1 MLLDSL
7 VILTY
12 FAVIISIGLYK
23 GRGDK
28 TMEGFAVG
36 DRNIPWWAVLASIL
50 AAEVSAATFLGA
62 PGEGYEY
69 RNFFYAQLAI
79 GTILARVLVSIIF
92 IKPYYDYRVISI
104 YDFLRVRFG
113 ETTKN
118 GASIVF
124 LITRALASG
133 TRLYVAAIVLVLG
146 WENLYHVHALPLQAV
161 WIYVGALFILTAF
174 TAVYTALGGIK
185 AVVWTDLIQAT
196 PHVRRAR
203 LRHLQ
208 PSPSHPGRMGHSHPA
223 HPRAS
228 SPIPP
233 TRQRRPRRRARQCPG
248 HRRPRPRILEHRH
261 HPRRSASGQNIRN
274 VLETEYTVWA
284 AFVASTFTTMATHGT
299 DQDMVQRM
307 LTAKDYVRSRLSL
320 VLSGLIDLPLA
331 LCFLTVGILLWAFY
345 QTPGMENPF
354 AYYIVNQLPPGIR
367 GILVA
372 GLFATAMGSLSTAL
386 NALATSFTED
396 WYMPYINPGATPAR
410 VVRAARIST
419 VFFSILLV
427 AIGAFTAYSVLIL
440 HLRIIPIVL
449 GIFGYTYGSL
459 LGVFLAG
466 MLTKS
471 RGNNTGNIIAMIVGF
486 IAVCHPQR
494 PSQHPLGNH
503 PRQSRRHPLET
514 RMAPRDRLPMAH
526 RLRQRHHLLHRHPFP
541 HFARPAGN
549 RPSSRRQR
557 PPVICDHLMKRIA
570 TLSNCDHL
578 PTPGLLDCAKWR

>member
-1 MLLDSL
+1 LLLDSL
-7 VILTY
+7 VILAY
-12 FAVIISIGLYK
+12 FAVIIAIGLYK

-69 RNFFYAQLAI
+69 RNYFYAQLAI
-79 GTILARVLVSIIF
+79 GTIIARLLVSIIF

-113 ETTKN
+113 EPTKN

-133 TRLYVAAIVLVLG
+133 SRLYVAAIVLVLG
-146 WENLYHVHALPLQAV
+146 WEKLYHVTLSPSRAV
-161 WIYVGALFILTAF
+161 WVYVGALVLLTAF
-174 TAVYTALGGIK
+174 TAIYTALGGIK

-196 PHVRRAR
+196 LMFSALGFAIYSLLHLIPGGWATVVQRVREVIPD
-203 LRHLQ
+203 
-208 PSPSHPGRMGHSHPA
+208 PSDVA
-223 HPRAS
+223 
-228 SPIPP
+228 
-233 TRQRRPRRRARQCPG
+233 T
-248 HRRPRPRILEHRH
+248 
-261 HPRRSASGQNIRN
+261 SGQAAAMVNARN
-274 VLETEYTVWA
+274 TASHALEFWNTGTTPGAGFWPNVRGVLENEYTVWA
-284 AFVASTFTTMATHGT
+284 AFIASTFTTMATHGT

-307 LTAKDYVRSRLSL
+307 LTARNYVRSRLSL
-320 VLSGLIDLPLA
+320 VLSGFADFPLS

-345 QTPGMENPF
+345 RTPGMKNPF
-354 AYYIVNQLPPGIR
+354 AYYIVNQLPPGVR

-410 VVRAARIST
+410 VVRAARVST
-419 VFFSILLV
+419 LFFSILLV
-427 AIGAFTAYSVLIL
+427 VIGACTAYAVLVL
-440 HLRIIPIVL
+440 PNLRVIPIVL

-486 IAVCHPQR
+486 IAVCILSGLHNTIWIIL
-494 PSQHPLGNH
+494 SGN
-503 PRQSRRHPLET
+503 
-514 RMAPRDRLPMAH
+514 
-526 RLRQRHHLLHRHPFP
+526 
-541 HFARPAGN
+541 PAAIFWK
-549 RPSSRRQR
+549 PAWL
-557 PPVICDHLMKRIA
+557 PVIAFPWRIA
-570 TLSNCDHL
+570 FGSVITFSIAILF
-578 PTPGLLDCAKWR
+578 PTPHAQQEIARLHVGNAR

>member
-1 MLLDSL
+1 MFLDSL

-69 RNFFYAQLAI
+69 RNYFYAQLAI
-79 GTILARVLVSIIF
+79 GTIIARLLVSIIF

-133 TRLYVAAIVLVLG
+133 TRLYVAAIVLVLA
-146 WENLYHVHALPLQAV
+146 WEKLYHVTLSPSQSV
-161 WIYVGALFILTAF
+161 WIYFASLLLLTAF
-174 TAVYTALGGIK
+174 TALYTAVGGIK
-185 AVVWTDLIQAT
+185 AVVWTDLIQASLMISALGFAIYFLLRLIPGGWAT
-196 PHVRRAR
+196 VIERTHEVIPDPIDVAKLGPAAAMRNARDTAGHALEFWNTGITAGAGFWPNVR
-203 LRHLQ
+203 
-208 PSPSHPGRMGHSHPA
+208 
-223 HPRAS
+223 
-228 SPIPP
+228 
-233 TRQRRPRRRARQCPG
+233 
-248 HRRPRPRILEHRH
+248 
-261 HPRRSASGQNIRN
+261 NI
-274 VLETEYTVWA
+274 LETEYTVWA
-284 AFVASTFTTMATHGT
+284 AFFASTFTTMATHGT

-307 LTAKDYVRSRLSL
+307 LTAKNYVRSRISL
-320 VLSGLIDLPLA
+320 VLSGLVDLPLSI
-331 LCFLTVGILLWAFY
+331 CFLVVGILLWAFY
-345 QTPGMENPF
+345 RTPGMENPF

-419 VFFSILLV
+419 VFFSIILV
-427 AIGAFTAYSVLIL
+427 LIGAFTAYSVLIL

-471 RGNNTGNIIAMIVGF
+471 RGNNTGNIIAMIIGF
-486 IAVCHPQR
+486 IAVCILSGLHNTLWEIIRNNPAEILWKPAWLPEIAFPWR
-494 PSQHPLGNH
+494 IAFGSIITFAIAILFPTSPSQ
-503 PRQSRRHPLET
+503 QE
-514 RMAPRDRLPMAH
+514 
-526 RLRQRHHLLHRHPFP
+526 
-541 HFARPAGN
+541 FARAHVANVPSPA
-549 RPSSRRQR
+549 
-557 PPVICDHLMKRIA
+557 
-570 TLSNCDHL
+570 
-578 PTPGLLDCAKWR
+578 

>member
-1 MLLDSL
+1 VLLDSL
-7 VILTY
+7 IILTY
-12 FAVIISIGLYK
+12 FSVIISIGLYK

-69 RNFFYAQLAI
+69 RNYFYAQLAI
-79 GTILARVLVSIIF
+79 GTIIARLLVSIIF

-133 TRLYVAAIVLVLG
+133 TRLYVAAVVLVLG
-146 WENLYHVHALPLQAV
+146 WEMLYHVHLAPRQAV
-161 WIYVGALFILTAF
+161 WIYVAALLLLTAF
-174 TAVYTALGGIK
+174 TAIYTALGGIK

-196 PHVRRAR
+196 LMFGALGFAIYSLLHLIPGGWATVVAR
-203 LRHLQ
+203 THEVIVNPADVAKDGPALALRNAQHTAAHALGFWNTGTT
-208 PSPSHPGRMGHSHPA
+208 PGAGFWP
-223 HPRAS
+223 
-228 SPIPP
+228 
-233 TRQRRPRRRARQCPG
+233 
-248 HRRPRPRILEHRH
+248 
-261 HPRRSASGQNIRN
+261 NVRN
-274 VLETEYTVWA
+274 VLESEYTVWA
-284 AFVASTFTTMATHGT
+284 AFIASTFTTMATHGT

-307 LTAKDYVRSRLSL
+307 LTAKNYVRSRVSL
-320 VLSGLIDLPLA
+320 VLSGLVDLPLQF
-331 LCFLTVGILLWAFY
+331 CFLIVGILLWAFY
-345 QTPGMENPF
+345 RTPGMENPF
-354 AYYIVNQLPPGIR
+354 AFYIVNQLPPGVR

-396 WYMPYINPGATPAR
+396 WYMPYINPGATPRR

-427 AIGAFTAYSVLIL
+427 VIGACTAYAKLVLG
-440 HLRIIPIVL
+440 LRIIPIVL

-466 MLTKS
+466 MLTKT
-471 RGNNTGNIIAMIVGF
+471 RGSNTGNIIAMIIGF
-486 IAVCHPQR
+486 LAVCLLSGLHNTIWVIYRNDLSAHLWKP
-494 PSQHPLGNH
+494 
-503 PRQSRRHPLET
+503 
-514 RMAPRDRLPMAH
+514 AWLPEIA
-526 RLRQRHHLLHRHPFP
+526 FP
-541 HFARPAGN
+541 WRIAFGSVITFSIAILFPTSPAQQEFARAH
-549 RPSSRRQR
+549 
-557 PPVICDHLMKRIA
+557 V
-570 TLSNCDHL
+570 
-578 PTPGLLDCAKWR
+578 AKGR

>member
-1 MLLDSL
+1 MFLDCL

-69 RNFFYAQLAI
+69 RNYFYAQLAI
-79 GTILARVLVSIIF
+79 GTILARLLVSIIF

-113 ETTKN
+113 EPTKN

-146 WENLYHVHALPLQAV
+146 WEKLYNVHLSPRQAV
-161 WIYVGALFILTAF
+161 WIYVAALLLLTTF

-185 AVVWTDLIQAT
+185 AVVWTDFIQAT
-196 PHVRRAR
+196 LMFGALGFAIYSLLHLIPGGWATVVQRTRLIIADPADIAR
-203 LRHLQ
+203 
-208 PSPSHPGRMGHSHPA
+208 
-223 HPRAS
+223 
-228 SPIPP
+228 
-233 TRQRRPRRRARQCPG
+233 
-248 HRRPRPRILEHRH
+248 
-261 HPRRSASGQNIRN
+261 SGQAVAMANARNTASHALEFWNSGVTPGAGFWPNVRN

-284 AFVASTFTTMATHGT
+284 AFIASTFTTMATHGT

-307 LTAKDYVRSRLSL
+307 LTAKNYVRSRLSL
-320 VLSGLIDLPLA
+320 VLSGLIDLPLG

-345 QTPGMENPF
+345 RTPGMESPF
-354 AYYIVNQLPPGIR
+354 AYYIVHQLPPGVR

-396 WYMPYINPGATPAR
+396 WYLPYINPGASQAR
-410 VVRAARIST
+410 VVRAARMST
-419 VFFSILLV
+419 VFFSILLIV
-427 AIGAFTAYSVLIL
+427 IGACTAYAVVVL
-440 HLRIIPIVL
+440 HLRIIQVVL

-486 IAVCHPQR
+486 VAVCILSGLHNTIWIIA
-494 PSQHPLGNH
+494 HGAPLWK
-503 PRQSRRHPLET
+503 P
-514 RMAPRDRLPMAH
+514 AWLPEIA
-526 RLRQRHHLLHRHPFP
+526 FP
-541 HFARPAGN
+541 W
-549 RPSSRRQR
+549 
-557 PPVICDHLMKRIA
+557 RIA
-570 TLSNCDHL
+570 FGSVITFSIAILF
-578 PTPGLLDCAKWR
+578 PTSRAQQEIARAHVEKGA

>member
-1 MLLDSL
+1 MILDCL

-69 RNFFYAQLAI
+69 RNYFYAQLAI
-79 GTILARVLVSIIF
+79 GTIIARLLVSIIF

-113 ETTKN
+113 EPTKN

-133 TRLYVAAIVLVLG
+133 TRLYVAAIVLVLA
-146 WENLYHVHALPLQAV
+146 WEKLYHVQLSPKQAV
-161 WIYVGALFILTAF
+161 WIYVIALLLLTAF

-185 AVVWTDLIQAT
+185 AVVWTDFIQAT
-196 PHVRRAR
+196 LMFGALGFAIYSLLHLIPGGWATVVQRTRLVIPDPADIAKSGNALAMANAR
-203 LRHLQ
+203 NTAAHALKFWN
-208 PSPSHPGRMGHSHPA
+208 SGITPGAGLWS
-223 HPRAS
+223 
-228 SPIPP
+228 
-233 TRQRRPRRRARQCPG
+233 
-248 HRRPRPRILEHRH
+248 
-261 HPRRSASGQNIRN
+261 NIRN
-274 VLETEYTVWA
+274 VLESEYTVWA
-284 AFVASTFTTMATHGT
+284 AFIASTFTTMATHGT

-320 VLSGLIDLPLA
+320 VLSGLIDLPLG

-345 QTPGMENPF
+345 KTPGMESPF

-367 GILVA
+367 GILIA

-396 WYMPYINPGATPAR
+396 WYLPYVNPDATPAR
-410 VVRAARIST
+410 VVRAARLST
-419 VFFSILLV
+419 VFFSVLLIV
-427 AIGAFTAYSVLIL
+427 IGALTAYAKLVLD
-440 HLRIIPIVL
+440 LRIIPIVL

-466 MLTKS
+466 MLTKG

-486 IAVCHPQR
+486 VAVCILSGLHNTIWIIIHRGDLSAILWKP
-494 PSQHPLGNH
+494 
-503 PRQSRRHPLET
+503 
-514 RMAPRDRLPMAH
+514 AWLPEIA
-526 RLRQRHHLLHRHPFP
+526 FP
-541 HFARPAGN
+541 W
-549 RPSSRRQR
+549 
-557 PPVICDHLMKRIA
+557 RIA
-570 TLSNCDHL
+570 FGSVITFSISILF
-578 PTPGLLDCAKWR
+578 PTPRGQQEIARAHVANVA

>member
-7 VILTY
+7 VIVAY

-23 GRGDK
+23 GRGDR

-69 RNFFYAQLAI
+69 RNYFYAQLAI
-79 GTILARVLVSIIF
+79 GTIIARLLVSIIF

-133 TRLYVAAIVLVLG
+133 SRLYVAALVLVLA
-146 WENLYHVHALPLQAV
+146 WEKLYHVTLSPFHAV
-161 WIYVGALFILTAF
+161 WIYIGALVLLTAF
-174 TAVYTALGGIK
+174 TAIYTALGGIK

-196 PHVRRAR
+196 LMFSALGFAIYSLLHLIPGGWAAVIKRAHEVISAPSDIATDGPAVALRKARDTADHALEFWNTGMTPGLGFWPNVR
-203 LRHLQ
+203 Q
-208 PSPSHPGRMGHSHPA
+208 
-223 HPRAS
+223 
-228 SPIPP
+228 
-233 TRQRRPRRRARQCPG
+233 
-248 HRRPRPRILEHRH
+248 
-261 HPRRSASGQNIRN
+261 
-274 VLETEYTVWA
+274 VLESEYTIWA

-307 LTAKDYVRSRLSL
+307 LTAKDYVRSRISL

-345 QTPGMENPF
+345 RTPDMKNPF
-354 AYYIVNQLPPGIR
+354 AYYIVNQLPPGVR

-410 VVRAARIST
+410 VVRAARVST
-419 VFFSILLV
+419 VFFSIILIL
-427 AIGAFTAYSVLIL
+427 IGACTAYAVLVL
-440 HLRIIPIVL
+440 PNLRVIPIVL

-466 MLTKS
+466 MLTKG
-471 RGNNTGNIIAMIVGF
+471 RGNNTGNIIAMVVGF
-486 IAVCHPQR
+486 VAVCILSGLHNTLWEIVRGDPAAVLWKPAWLPEIAFPWRIAFGSVITFGIAV
-494 PSQHPLGNH
+494 L
-503 PRQSRRHPLET
+503 
-514 RMAPRDRLPMAH
+514 
-526 RLRQRHHLLHRHPFP
+526 F
-541 HFARPAGN
+541 
-549 RPSSRRQR
+549 
-557 PPVICDHLMKRIA
+557 
-570 TLSNCDHL
+570 
-578 PTPGLLDCAKWR
+578 PTPAAQQEIARDHVANAG

>member
-23 GRGDK
+23 GRGDR

-36 DRNIPWWAVLASIL
+36 NRSIPWWAVLASIL

-69 RNFFYAQLAI
+69 RNYTYAQLAI
-79 GTILARVLVSIIF
+79 GTIIARLLVSIIF

-146 WENLYHVHALPLQAV
+146 WERLYHVQLSPIHSVYIYIAALL
-161 WIYVGALFILTAF
+161 LLTAF
-174 TAVYTALGGIK
+174 TALYTALGGIK
-185 AVVWTDLIQAT
+185 AVVWTDFIQASLMFGALGFAIYSLIHLIPGGWATVVQRTREIILDPSVIHDKGRAEALVQARDTAAHSLHFWNTGIT
-196 PHVRRAR
+196 PGASFGQNVRN
-203 LRHLQ
+203 
-208 PSPSHPGRMGHSHPA
+208 
-223 HPRAS
+223 
-228 SPIPP
+228 
-233 TRQRRPRRRARQCPG
+233 
-248 HRRPRPRILEHRH
+248 ILE
-261 HPRRSASGQNIRN
+261 S
-274 VLETEYTVWA
+274 EYTVWA
-284 AFVASTFTTMATHGT
+284 AFIASTFTTMATHGT

-331 LCFLTVGILLWAFY
+331 FCFLTVGILLWAFY
-345 QTPGMENPF
+345 RTPGMQDPF
-354 AYYIVNQLPPGIR
+354 AYYIVNQLPPGVR

-396 WYMPYINPGATPAR
+396 WYMPYINPGASPAR

-427 AIGAFTAYSVLIL
+427 LIGAATAYAKLVLD
-440 HLRIIPIVL
+440 LRIIPIVL

-466 MLTKS
+466 MLTKG
-471 RGNNTGNIIAMIVGF
+471 RGNDTGNILAMIVGF
-486 IAVCHPQR
+486 IAVCILSGLHNSLWQICHHGDTSLFLWKP
-494 PSQHPLGNH
+494 
-503 PRQSRRHPLET
+503 
-514 RMAPRDRLPMAH
+514 AWLPEIA
-526 RLRQRHHLLHRHPFP
+526 FP
-541 HFARPAGN
+541 W
-549 RPSSRRQR
+549 
-557 PPVICDHLMKRIA
+557 RIA
-570 TLSNCDHL
+570 FGSVITFGVAILF
-578 PTPGLLDCAKWR
+578 PTSRAQQETARLHVENAR

>member
-1 MLLDSL
+1 MFLDAL

-28 TMEGFAVG
+28 TMEGFAIG

-69 RNFFYAQLAI
+69 RNYFYAQLAI
-79 GTILARVLVSIIF
+79 GTIIARVLVSIIF

-118 GASIVF
+118 GASVVF

-146 WENLYHVHALPLQAV
+146 WEKLYHVQLSPSQSV
-161 WIYVGALFILTAF
+161 WIYTGALLLLTAF
-174 TAVYTALGGIK
+174 TAIYTALGGIK
-185 AVVWTDLIQAT
+185 AVVWTDLIQACLMFGALGFAIYSLHHLI
-196 PHVRRAR
+196 PGGWAAVVRRA
-203 LRHLQ
+203 HEVI
-208 PSPSHPGRMGHSHPA
+208 PSPSAAAKDGPAAALAKAQETADHALAFWNTGIVPGAGFWPNVRN
-223 HPRAS
+223 
-228 SPIPP
+228 
-233 TRQRRPRRRARQCPG
+233 
-248 HRRPRPRILEHRH
+248 ILE
-261 HPRRSASGQNIRN
+261 S
-274 VLETEYTVWA
+274 EYTVWA
-284 AFVASTFTTMATHGT
+284 AFVASIFTTMATHGT

-320 VLSGLIDLPLA
+320 VLSGLADLPLVF
-331 LCFLTVGILLWAFY
+331 CFLTVGILLWAFY
-345 QTPGMENPF
+345 RKPDMEDCF
-354 AYYIVNQLPPGIR
+354 AYYIVNQLPSGIR

-396 WYMPYINPGATPAR
+396 WYMPYINPGAAPAR

-427 AIGAFTAYSVLIL
+427 LIGACTAYAKVVLN
-440 HLRIIPIVL
+440 LRIIPIVL

-466 MLTKS
+466 MLTRT
-471 RGNNTGNIIAMIVGF
+471 RGNNTGNIIAMIAGF
-486 IAVCHPQR
+486 LAVCILSGLHNTLWEIIHGGDPTAYLWK
-494 PSQHPLGNH
+494 P
-503 PRQSRRHPLET
+503 
-514 RMAPRDRLPMAH
+514 AWLPEIA
-526 RLRQRHHLLHRHPFP
+526 FP
-541 HFARPAGN
+541 W
-549 RPSSRRQR
+549 
-557 PPVICDHLMKRIA
+557 RIA
-570 TLSNCDHL
+570 FGSVITFVIAILF
-578 PTPGLLDCAKWR
+578 PTPGPQQEIARRHVERAS

>member
-1 MLLDSL
+1 MFLDSL

-12 FAVIISIGLYK
+12 FAVIVSIGLYK

-50 AAEVSAATFLGA
+50 AAEISAATFLGA
-62 PGEGYEY
+62 PGEGYAY
-69 RNFFYAQLAI
+69 RNYFYAQLAI
-79 GTILARVLVSIIF
+79 GTIIARVLVSMIF

-146 WENLYHVHALPLQAV
+146 WEKLYNVHLLPSQAV
-161 WIYVGALFILTAF
+161 WIYAGALLLLTVF

-185 AVVWTDLIQAT
+185 AVVWTDLIQASLMFGALGFAIYSLIHLIPGGWAT
-196 PHVRRAR
+196 VAERAR
-203 LRHLQ
+203 EIIPA
-208 PSPSHPGRMGHSHPA
+208 PSDIAKLGQA
-223 HPRAS
+223 AA
-228 SPIPP
+228 
-233 TRQRRPRRRARQCPG
+233 TRQAQDTASHAFAFWNTGITPG
-248 HRRPRPRILEHRH
+248 AGFWP
-261 HPRRSASGQNIRN
+261 NVRN

-307 LTAKDYVRSRLSL
+307 LTAKNYVRSRVSL
-320 VLSGLIDLPLA
+320 VLSGLADLPLQF
-331 LCFLTVGILLWAFY
+331 CFLTVGILLWAFY
-345 QTPGMENPF
+345 RNPDMDNPF
-354 AYYIVNQLPPGIR
+354 AYYIVYQLPPGVR

-396 WYMPYINPGATPAR
+396 WYIPYINPGAPPER
-410 VVRAARIST
+410 VVRAARVST

-427 AIGAFTAYSVLIL
+427 AIGAFTAYAVVVV
-440 HLRIIPIVL
+440 HLRIIQVVL

-466 MLTKS
+466 MLTKT
-471 RGNNTGNIIAMIVGF
+471 RGNNAGNIIAMIVGF
-486 IAVCHPQR
+486 LAVAVLSGLHNTLWQIAHKGDLTTYLWKP
-494 PSQHPLGNH
+494 
-503 PRQSRRHPLET
+503 
-514 RMAPRDRLPMAH
+514 AWLPEIA
-526 RLRQRHHLLHRHPFP
+526 FP
-541 HFARPAGN
+541 W
-549 RPSSRRQR
+549 
-557 PPVICDHLMKRIA
+557 RIA
-570 TLSNCDHL
+570 FGSVITFAIAILF
-578 PTPGLLDCAKWR
+578 PTPRAQQEIVRLHLGKAS